1 MNFLTN
7 KLKVNEKDLPLLK
20 KVYFAFFT
28 SGFMCTLFG
37 AILPFMKAEYNMS
50 YVLSGLVLSA
60 HQVGN
65 LCAVLIAGFLPYA
78 IGRKK
83 STVFLSTGIVIGFT
97 IICITGNPLALIIAF
112 ALAGVSKGTL
122 SNISNVVVSDVT
134 ENKTAGL
141 NILHATFAVGAFI
154 SPFIAIF
161 CTKYTPLSWRGG
173 AIILIELEIIAIVGF
188 IFSNLS
194 NTHTAKVKDTNRLF
208 ITSPS
213 FWLNT
218 SILFFYLCCESSVVG
233 WLVTYFK
240 ESGIFGPFL
249 AQSSASF
256 LWIMMMVGRL
266 VCALIS
272 TKVNKNKLLVSL
284 ALIQVVFF
292 FIMIS
297 SSQLPLIL
305 IGLVGVGLGMSGM
318 YPTTL
323 GTMDPRYNSS
333 TVATGTCIAV
343 ATLGAVIMPSI
354 VGVVAQ
360 NRGLAGGV
368 SVIGVAYAMMLLLSV
383 IKLLCERKVQ

>member
-7 KLKVNEKDLPLLK
+7 KLKVSEKNLPLLK

-97 IICITGNPLALIIAF
+97 IICLTGNPLALIIAF
-112 ALAGVSKGTL
+112 AFAGVSKGTL

-161 CTKYTPLSWRGG
+161 CIKYTSLSWRGG
-173 AIILIELEIIAIVGF
+173 AIILIILEIIAIIGF

-194 NTHTAKVKDTNRLF
+194 NTPTEKLKDSNRLF
-208 ITSPS
+208 ISSPA

-297 SSQLPLIL
+297 STCLPLIL

-360 NRGLAGGV
+360 NMGLAGGV
-368 SVIGVAYAMMLLLSV
+368 SVIGVAYTMMLVLSV
-383 IKLLCERKVQ
+383 VKLICERKIQ